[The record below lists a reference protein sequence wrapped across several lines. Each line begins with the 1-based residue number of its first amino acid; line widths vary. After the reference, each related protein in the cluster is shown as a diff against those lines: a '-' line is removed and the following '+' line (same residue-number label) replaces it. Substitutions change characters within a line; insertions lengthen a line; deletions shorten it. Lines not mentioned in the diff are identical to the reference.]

1 MRGREDR
8 LCSRGSREVS
18 REGTSTPTP
27 AGWSGASEAEGRMSP
42 SVWAG
47 PTPAWLTQGLRLPT
61 PKAGWGLQRQV
72 QA

>member
-18 REGTSTPTP
+18 GEGTSTPTP
-27 AGWSGASEAEGRMSP
+27 ARWAGASEAEGGMSP

-47 PTPAWLTQGLRLPT
+47 PTPTWLTQGPRLPT
-61 PKAGWGLQRQV
+61 PEAGWGPQRQV
-72 QA
+72 LA